1 MNKIHHINI
10 GAYPFNI
17 NDDAYMMLDNYMARL
32 DQYFERSEG
41 HKEIMEDIESRIA
54 ELFKEYQGT
63 QLIVTREHVERM
75 IQVMGTAESISDK
88 TSEESRDSGQNWDY
102 HTGKRLFRDPYDK
115 KIAGVCSGIA
125 HYFGIEDPTWVRVAF
140 VFFGMWG
147 FGILLYLILMFIMP
161 IAYSASDRLAM
172 KGKPINIQN
181 IAEKVEEE
189 IDEMSDR
196 FDQWREKWKR
206 KKNKKKWSN

>member
-1 MNKIHHINI
+1 MNKIHHINL
-10 GAYPFNI
+10 GAYPFAV
-17 NDDAYMMLDNYMARL
+17 NDDAFLMLDEYMSKL
-32 DQYFERSEG
+32 DLQFKRSEG
-41 HKEIMEDIESRIA
+41 YKEIMEDIESRIA
-54 ELFKEYQGT
+54 ELFKEYLGQ
-63 QLIVTREHVERM
+63 QQIVTMEHVEKM
-75 IQVMGTAESISDK
+75 IQVMGTADKMSDK
-88 TSEESRDSGQNWDY
+88 GAEDAFEYGQNWNY

-161 IAYSASDRLAM
+161 IAYSSSDRLAM

-196 FDQWREKWKR
+196 FDQWRDKWKR
-206 KKNKKKWSN
+206 KKNRKKWSA